1 MAHATKGFKPLF
13 YRLVMKH
20 AWSAETLA
28 AARTLTWS
36 DSEFQALDP
45 GGSARDVTLPSA
57 ADDAHAGAFFVI
69 ANKADADEDLAVK
82 EGEGTVATV
91 AQNEVGIFYVS
102 SNAWAHFCNLSQLD
116 TDT

>member
-1 MAHATKGFKPLF
+1 MAHSTKGFKPLF
-13 YRLVMKH
+13 YRLVLKFGFN
-20 AWSAETLA
+20 SETLG
-28 AARTLTWS
+28 AARELTWL

-57 ADDAHAGAFFVI
+57 ADDAHAGAFFVV

-82 EGEGTVATV
+82 EGESTVATV
-91 AQNEVGIFYVS
+91 GQNEVGIFYVS
-102 SNAWAHFCNLSQLD
+102 ANAWAHFCNVSQLD